1 MPFYYLLLLLSF
13 SLLPSLSAKPAWLDT
28 ARNYLHVRE
37 TSPNCSR
44 DIERFLRSVG
54 LPCGYAWCAAFVRYC
69 LDAGRALFAVRSAS
83 ARAYITRKSIAAK
96 HVVKGYRTIERGWL
110 AVWTHSQS
118 WTGHIGFVER
128 PGTRSLLR
136 LRAIRLLATVS
147 TAMVMASIAECAR
160 FLRHR
165 QHDYNCDGLRLSG
178 SSAHALIVS
187 HC

>member
-69 LDAGRALFAVRSAS
+69 LDAGSALFAVRSAS

-118 WTGHIGFVER
+118 WTGHIGFIER
-128 PGTRSLLR
+128 PGNRTIVTIEGNTSSGDGVNRDGDGVYRRTRTIPIIASTRLQLR
-136 LRAIRLLATVS
+136 WFTPV
-147 TAMVMASIAECAR
+147 
-160 FLRHR
+160 
-165 QHDYNCDGLRLSG
+165 Q
-178 SSAHALIVS
+178 
-187 HC
+187 